1 MNHSTTTSKLPR
13 LGFGF
18 LRATLVI
25 VLLASCS
32 GSQGESSDNISDSRN
47 TAIPNDSVVTKTPN
61 ENDEFF
67 DCPQSTRELP
77 IKSSGEIACG
87 PWTLTISSQKIGNEV
102 VEQIHPWNDTAS
114 DRSWIVVTVKAKF
127 NGDGVGDLNDQV
139 LWGNAMRLI
148 GSSNTA
154 YEDKVPTGNITKF
167 GFSPHRYDAN
177 DPYSGGEVTATTWF
191 WTNSDDSDFVLAL
204 RLAKE
209 LGNVPNVWISL

>member
-1 MNHSTTTSKLPR
+1 MNLPSTTSKFPR

-18 LRATLVI
+18 LRATFVI

-32 GSQGESSDNISDSRN
+32 GSQGGSSDDVSDSRN
-47 TAIPNDSVVTKTPN
+47 TVIPNESVVTQTPN
-61 ENDEFF
+61 EDDEFF
-67 DCPQSTRELP
+67 DCPQSSREAP
-77 IKSSGEIACG
+77 IKSSSEIECG
-87 PWTLTISSQKIGNEV
+87 PWTLTISSQSLANDA
-102 VEQIHPWNDTAS
+102 VEQVHPWNDTS
-114 DRSWIVVTVKAKF
+114 PNRTWIVVTVKAKF

-154 YEDKVPTGNITKF
+154 YEDQVPSGNVMKF

-177 DPYSGGEVTATTWF
+177 DPYSGGEVSATCWF
-191 WTNSDDSDFVLAL
+191 WTDNGDSNFVLAL

-209 LGNVPNVWISL
+209 TGTVPNVWISL